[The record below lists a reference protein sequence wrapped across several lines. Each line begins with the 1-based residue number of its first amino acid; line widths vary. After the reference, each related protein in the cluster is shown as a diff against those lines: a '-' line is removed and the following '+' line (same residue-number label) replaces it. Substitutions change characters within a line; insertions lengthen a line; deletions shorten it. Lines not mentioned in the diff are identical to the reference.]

1 MLVKLNNLFKIFL
14 LNKNY
19 IFRSAVLVLMGEN
32 SAALRDIF
40 RSLSGNYPQHLNHKL
55 FERKAKCLIGLK
67 LFAEAVKAFEEAE
80 EV

>member
-1 MLVKLNNLFKIFL
+1 
-14 LNKNY
+14 
-19 IFRSAVLVLMGEN
+19 MGEN

-40 RSLSGNYPQHLNHKL
+40 RSLSRNYPQHLNHKL